1 METALPLSLT
11 GGAFAVY
18 QQMMEDD
25 KRDSSKIKLALRTA
39 FAVDSFTAYELFVS
53 RRLHPG
59 ETVDVFLAELRRLAV
74 PFGGLSDNA
83 LVYAFVAGLPESV
96 RQLLRAGSR
105 MNELPLIQILAR
117 ARAMMTDEVGVAAA
131 VGAGRIGAGAPVKQ
145 TTAATAA
152 VTAGL
157 LCYECNL
164 PNHLARDCL
173 LRRRDR
179 GDGYGGGGRGRRGGR
194 GGMRC
199 YRCDGLNHF
208 ASSCPGKANG
218 SEKPTLAVCG
228 GAVEPLSDERIAEIH
243 ESTGHHG
250 IKRTLYVS
258 RKLSP
263 AVTRKEVQRVVKACQ
278 VCQSVDPAPVKWTWG
293 ELNVDKIW

>member
-1 METALPLSLT
+1 MT
-11 GGAFAVY
+11 
-18 QQMMEDD
+18 EDD

-59 ETVDVFLAELRRLAV
+59 ETVDVFLAELRRLVV

-83 LVYAFVAGLPESV
+83 LVCAFVAALPESV

-105 MNELPLIQILAR
+105 MDELPLIQILAR
-117 ARAMMTDEVGVAAA
+117 ARAVMTDEVGVAAA
-131 VGAGRIGAGAPVKQ
+131 VGAGRIGAGAPVKR
-145 TTAATAA
+145 TTAATAAATAAATTAAATTA

-179 GDGYGGGGRGRRGGR
+179 GDGYGGGGRGRHGGR

-218 SEKPTLAVCG
+218 NEEPTLAVCG

-243 ESTGHHG
+243 ESTSWNQAHAILLAKVESGRG
-250 IKRTLYVS
+250 QEGGAAS
-258 RKLSP
+258 
-263 AVTRKEVQRVVKACQ
+263 
-278 VCQSVDPAPVKWTWG
+278 CQSLSSLPVCRPSSRQMDSG
-293 ELNVDKIW
+293 RAECR